1 MDMML
6 SFFEN
11 QTRLINALKDETNF
25 IKEYGKDFMR
35 AYHEEME
42 YAMYHS
48 LLDDSIEINTELDR
62 IEEKYRF
69 NEGMNTLLDATAQ
82 HLRWAILIEHSNWKR
97 KAEESPEAEIQVKG
111 YCKQMMEEMN
121 NEVHVHIPSEEICIK
136 DEEFEDTYNLLREA
150 MKKKMTNN

>member
-1 MDMML
+1 
-6 SFFEN
+6 
-11 QTRLINALKDETNF
+11 
-25 IKEYGKDFMR
+25 
-35 AYHEEME
+35 
-42 YAMYHS
+42 MYHS

-150 MKKKMTNN
+150 MKE